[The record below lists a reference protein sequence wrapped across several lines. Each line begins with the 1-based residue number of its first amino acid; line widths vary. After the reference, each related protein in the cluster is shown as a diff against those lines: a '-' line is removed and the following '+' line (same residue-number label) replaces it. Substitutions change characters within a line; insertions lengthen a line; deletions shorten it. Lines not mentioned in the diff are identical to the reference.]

1 MTSSVVRF
9 CSLLNTANYYLEVCI
24 SMGKNDDFTNGKKF
38 RSRAV
43 TFKGGKNSI
52 GDTGQLFIDPQL
64 IIIEDETELAAFNK
78 VVSCIADDWR
88 ENISELKNLG
98 QFPIYIVEMD
108 MITCGIRYGEWR
120 VFYDKDKL
128 QEFIDY

>member
-1 MTSSVVRF
+1 M
-9 CSLLNTANYYLEVCI
+9 EVYI
-24 SMGKNDDFTNGKKF
+24 FMVQNDDTNRDITIGSRFK
-38 RSRAV
+38 SRAV
-43 TFKGGKNSI
+43 TFKGGQNSI
-52 GDTGQLFIDPQL
+52 GDIGQFLYDPQL
-64 IIIEDETELAAFNK
+64 IIIKNETELAVFNK
-78 VVSCIADDWR
+78 MVPSIADDYR
-88 ENISELKNLG
+88 ENISELENLD